1 MINKADLI
9 LRLVKSRRF
18 VPAGVDPAEYAL
30 QQDFVTEEER
40 LAYIGSLFSRSG
52 GINVGFIQSDLA
64 RVGGIETWI
73 RTLINR
79 MTAVNVVGV
88 VATES
93 RPMYVDGIKCKSGQ
107 GIASASNLCDACDV
121 VVASNEPKLQR
132 ILKPDR
138 RHKVIYVH
146 HGDENCMFSNK
157 YVDSQIEYI
166 DALACVNPVVAAE
179 ADHRG
184 AFRRVQY
191 IANAPD
197 IERTRPKVP
206 REKIRFEV
214 GIPQDELVILYS
226 GRFSEEKGFDRVKA
240 IAKLL
245 PHGVTM
251 VAMGGDLTHSDIPRL
266 KFVGQQSHPG
276 NWYHAADVA
285 ISPSINEGSGLGML
299 EIVLSGLPLV
309 ATCKGVIAEHPRL
322 ARVVRDDASAVEW
335 LNAIFADLRDPDEQA
350 RRCDQ
355 AIEIVNQ
362 HYSIDDFVRSW
373 EELIIESSALPIVR

>member
-1 MINKADLI
+1 MINRADLI
-9 LRLVKSRRF
+9 LRLVRSRLI
-18 VPAGVDPAEYAL
+18 PPPGVDPAEFAL
-30 QQDFVTEEER
+30 HQDFVTEEER
-40 LAYIGSLFSRSG
+40 TAYIGRLFKRSD

-73 RTLINR
+73 RTLTNR
-79 MTAVNVVGV
+79 LASVNVVGV

-107 GIASASNLCDACDV
+107 GISSAINLCEACDV
-121 VVASNEPKLQR
+121 VVVSNEPKLQL
-132 ILKPDR
+132 ILQPKR
-138 RHKVIYVH
+138 KHKTIYVH

-166 DALACVNPVVAAE
+166 DALACVNPIVAAE

-184 AFRRVQY
+184 VFQRVQY

-197 IERTRPKVP
+197 IERTRPRVS
-206 REKIRFEV
+206 REKVRFEV

-226 GRFSEEKGFDRVKA
+226 GRFSEEKGFSQVKA

-245 PHGVTM
+245 PNGVTM

-299 EIVLSGLPLV
+299 EIVLAGLPLI
-309 ATCKGVIAEHPRL
+309 ATRKGVVAEHQEL
-322 ARVVRDDASAVEW
+322 ARIVRDEATASEW
-335 LNAIFADLRDPDEQA
+335 INHIFSDLRDPSEQA
-350 RRCDQ
+350 RRCDS
-355 AIEIVNQ
+355 AIDIVNQ
-362 HYSIDDFVRSW
+362 NYPVDRFIQSW
-373 EELIIESSALPIVR
+373 EKLIVDTACMPAIR